1 MLHGI
6 LGSNQKTTPA
16 GMHGGFSEA
25 DGRTGQDMDMDDSQR
40 QQEVA
45 PAPPQAESLISHL
58 VSMGF
63 TREQSRSALEKYDYD
78 LEKASNHLL
87 DWDE

>member
-6 LGSNQKTTPA
+6 LGSSQKTMPI
-16 GMHGGFSEA
+16 GIHGGFSEA
-25 DGRTGQDMDMDDSQR
+25 DGRAGQDMDDA
-40 QQEVA
+40 QQQQQVA
-45 PAPPQAESLISHL
+45 PAPPHAESLIGQL
-58 VSMGF
+58 ASMGF

-78 LEKASNHLL
+78 LEKATNHLL